1 MHTIQSVFPI
11 RRHVLGV
18 FFTGDVLKVCP
29 LPGLTAYDA
38 VVSSGGRAVTFP
50 GGASLSADG
59 LWNTAAATAAEWG
72 APEP

>member
-18 FFTGDVLKVCP
+18 F
-29 LPGLTAYDA
+29 LT
-38 VVSSGGRAVTFP
+38 

-59 LWNTAAATAAEWG
+59 LWNTAAATAMKWG